1 MSSKSE
7 LNYIFNPLPNVSV
20 KVLEMWKKLKYV
32 LLCEISSSWR
42 NTNGPTV
49 PDWPRPLTPPVV
61 LGSNMDVT
69 WLVAVLSAAV
79 FVSLVVLTA
88 VCLHCR
94 NKGPLGGTMF
104 VFILWL
110 TAADL
115 SVTHLMVNADT
126 QIFSFSFWQIRVIF
140 FLFLPSSLHQASEW
154 FRGVSSDLIQVKTHF
169 SV

>member
-1 MSSKSE
+1 
-7 LNYIFNPLPNVSV
+7 
-20 KVLEMWKKLKYV
+20 
-32 LLCEISSSWR
+32 
-42 NTNGPTV
+42 
-49 PDWPRPLTPPVV
+49 
-61 LGSNMDVT
+61 MDVT

-126 QIFSFSFWQIRVIF
+126 QI
-140 FLFLPSSLHQASEW
+140 LT
-154 FRGVSSDLIQVKTHF
+154 D
-169 SV
+169 